1 MKRRLHTMIARSEL
15 DPTHFIETARM
26 LFAIAVELYDELGIK
41 LEFVNLGG
49 GIGIPYRPGDR
60 AVDYKEISE
69 GIREEYSRMALPE
82 SLRPRGIYF
91 ELGRA
96 ITGPY
101 GYLVSAVLHKKETY
115 KDYVGLDACM
125 AHLMRPGMY
134 GAYHHV
140 TVLGKEDWPHDHVYD
155 VTGSLCENNDKFAV
169 DRPLPKIDI
178 GDIVVIHDTGAHG
191 HSMGFNYN
199 GRLRCAELLLQADG
213 SVKMIRRAETLDD
226 YFATLDFS
234 QFEGSQKGDCAMRK
248 RCAG

>member
-1 MKRRLHTMIARSEL
+1 MHTMIASNEL
-15 DPTHFIETARM
+15 DPTHFVETARM
-26 LFAIAVELYDELGIK
+26 LFGVAAELYKELGIK

-49 GIGIPYRPGDR
+49 GIGIPYRPGEK
-60 AVDYKEISE
+60 AVDYEEISE
-69 GIREEYSRMALPE
+69 GIREEYNRMAVPD
-82 SLRPRGIYF
+82 SVRPRGIYF

-101 GYLVSAVLHKKETY
+101 GYLVSTVLHKKETY

-134 GAYHHV
+134 GAYHHI
-140 TVLGKEDWPHDHVYD
+140 TVLGKEDWPHDRVYD

-169 DRPLPKIDI
+169 DRPLPEIEI

-199 GRLRCAELLLQADG
+199 GRLRCAELLLRADG
-213 SVKMIRRAETLDD
+213 SVKMIRRAESLDD

-234 QFEGSQKGDCAMRK
+234 EFSGSRETNCAVRK